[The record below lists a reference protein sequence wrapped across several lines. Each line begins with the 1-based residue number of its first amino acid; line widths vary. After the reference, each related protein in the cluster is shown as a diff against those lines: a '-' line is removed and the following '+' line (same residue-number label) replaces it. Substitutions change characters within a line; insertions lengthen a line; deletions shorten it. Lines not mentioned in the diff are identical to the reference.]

1 MAAFSTKGLTVWLEK
16 YPATAATP
24 VTISNMTNSKPAV
37 ATVGSTSIA
46 QFKAG
51 DLVSVAGTGMP
62 SLDGKSFVVTDV
74 DDVAYTVTLGGS
86 DASGE
91 TAAATTGTLT
101 NITGNFVEF
110 CVATIEY
117 QQAAAQA
124 ISVGTTCDPSA
135 QLAGEPQAGTVS
147 VTGFVDFAK
156 EGYLELRKAVND
168 QQPRDIWVKL
178 PTTAV
183 PSGYG
188 SIIYPDAVASG
199 YSETFGVGQAAQFT
213 AEFTLGSRPIEVT
226 G

>member
-16 YPATAATP
+16 YPATATTP
-24 VTISNMTNSKPAV
+24 VTVSAVTNSKPAV
-37 ATVGSTSIA
+37 ATVGTTAIA
-46 QFKAG
+46 SFAVG
-51 DLVSVAGTGMP
+51 DLVTVSGTGMT
-62 SLDGKSFVVTDV
+62 SLDGKSFVVTAV
-74 DDVAYTVTLGGS
+74 DDTAFTITLGGS

-91 TAAATTGTLT
+91 TAGGTVGNVT
-101 NITGNFVEF
+101 NVTGNFVEF

-135 QLAGEPQAGTVS
+135 QIAGEPQAGTVS

-156 EGYLELRKAVND
+156 EGYRELRKAVND

-183 PSGYG
+183 PSGTG

-213 AEFTLGSRPIEVT
+213 AEFTLGSKPTEVT
-226 G
+226 T